1 MQISE
6 NDSFYFFNYVDEI
19 VWLVMAFVKDLA
31 LADDVFLTAK

>member
-31 LADDVFLTAK
+31 LADDEFLTAK